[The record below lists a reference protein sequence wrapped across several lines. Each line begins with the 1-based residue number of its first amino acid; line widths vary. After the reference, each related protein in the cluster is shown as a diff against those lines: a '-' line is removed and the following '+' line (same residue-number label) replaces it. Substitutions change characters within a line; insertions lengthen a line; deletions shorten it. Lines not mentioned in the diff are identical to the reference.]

1 MSEFNIN
8 NLSDKISNATIHSVA
23 DYYNLEAII
32 NELDSHH
39 EYPYPDRSH
48 LQLSNAP
55 YDFAEYARKLE
66 NYQYAIHLHNAI
78 IREAR
83 IIIKNKFYVWVAQQI
98 PRPEWAGSIIDFM
111 ENSRISYRDFVSTGK
126 ELTYLIHCCLNES
139 TRDKS

>member
-8 NLSDKISNATIHSVA
+8 NLSDRISNATINSVA

-48 LQLSNAP
+48 LQLSNDP
-55 YDFAEYARKLE
+55 DDFVEYARELE
-66 NYQYAIHLHNAI
+66 NYQYAVNSHNAI

-83 IIIKNKFYVWVAQQI
+83 NIIKNKFYVWVGKQL
-98 PRPEWAGSIIDFM
+98 PRPEWEGYLIDFM
-111 ENSRISYRDFVSTGK
+111 KNSRVPYSDFVSTAK

>member
-8 NLSDKISNATIHSVA
+8 NLSDRISKATIHSVM

-32 NELDSHH
+32 NELDRHN

-55 YDFAEYARKLE
+55 YDFVEYARKLE
-66 NYQYAIHLHNAI
+66 NYQYAIRLHNAI
-78 IREAR
+78 ICEAR
-83 IIIKNKFYVWVAQQI
+83 IIIKNKFYVWVGKQI
-98 PRPEWAGSIIDFM
+98 PRSEWAGYLIDFM
-111 ENSRISYRDFVSTGK
+111 ENRRVQYSDFVSTAK
-126 ELTYLIHCCLNES
+126 ELSDLIQCCLDES